1 MTPNDLPM
9 VYFLPSSTF
18 SVGWFYVAQGHAEA
32 LAILR

>member
-18 SVGWFYVAQGHAEA
+18 LVGWFYVAQGYVEA
-32 LAILR
+32 HAILR